1 MVLPPFV
8 IEGGLPLALAR
19 GLSVAGLFLVFG
31 STLARVAVI
40 PPVLARLGPTGTQV
54 LERRQRRLVW
64 AGLATA
70 VLAVATWTWL
80 VAGTLADAP
89 GFQQTAAIL
98 PTLLRD
104 TVFGHVVLLQLGAL
118 ALVALAVARRLHW
131 PAAGLA
137 AAAVALQAAHG
148 HAASMHAGLSLLL
161 LSDLLHLLA
170 GAAWLGG
177 LLPLFI
183 VVAGAPAATAA
194 LACRRF
200 SPLGTACVLILAVTA
215 GYQSWTLIGSLP
227 GLIGTAY
234 GLLATIK
241 AALFLALLGFAARNR
256 FRLTPD
262 LAGQAPAAA
271 RRRMLRSVVGET
283 VVGLLVVLAAGVLS
297 SLPPAMHIQ
306 PVWPFPLRLS
316 LATVTEDPNFRR
328 EVIAAGLA
336 LTGAVAL
343 LAAAALVRHRTRWLA
358 LIAAIGIAWFAAP
371 HLDLLLVQAY
381 PTSYDRSPTGFAAA
395 GIVQGGALF
404 PGNCASCHGAAG
416 HGDSATG
423 RGLPIPPA
431 DLTAAHLWMHS
442 DGELFWWLSHG
453 MEAPQGGLAM
463 PGFAGVLSDE
473 QRWHLID
480 YIHAY
485 NAGVAMRS
493 MRQWPVPI
501 QAPAFQAI
509 CAGGMT
515 MALADLRGQVLHLV
529 IGFPPRPPAAPDGV
543 TTIIAS
549 LDSAARPDTGV
560 CVVRDEEVLRAYA
573 IVAGLTP
580 SAVGGAQFL
589 VDGDGWLRNVQQP
602 KAAPGWND
610 PAVLA
615 EAVAAIRTH
624 PLASM
629 GGGMPPMQM

>member
-1 MVLPPFV
+1 VVLPPFV

-31 STLARVAVI
+31 SALARVAVM
-40 PPVLARLGPTGTQV
+40 PPVLACLGPTGTQV

-70 VLAVATWTWL
+70 VLAAATWTWL

-89 GFQQTAAIL
+89 GIQQTAAIL

-104 TVFGHVVLLQLGAL
+104 TAFGHVVLLQLGTL
-118 ALVALAVARRLHW
+118 ALIALAVARRLHW

-148 HAASMHAGLSLLL
+148 HAASMHAGPNLLL

-177 LLPLFI
+177 LLPLLI

-194 LACRRF
+194 LACRKF

-262 LAGQAPAAA
+262 LAGQAPDAA
-271 RRRMLRSVVGET
+271 RRRMLRSIAGET
-283 VVGLLVVLAAGVLS
+283 LVGLLVVLAAGILS

-316 LATVTEDPNFRR
+316 LVTVGEDPDFRR
-328 EVIAAGLA
+328 EVIAAGVA
-336 LTGAVAL
+336 LIGAVVL
-343 LAAAALVRHRTRWLA
+343 LAAAALIRHRTRWLA
-358 LIAAIGIAWFAAP
+358 LTAAMVIAWFAVP

-381 PTSYDRSPTGFAAA
+381 PTSYNHSPTGFAAA

-404 PGNCASCHGAAG
+404 PGNCASCHGATG
-416 HGDSATG
+416 HGDGPLA

-442 DGELFWWLSHG
+442 DGELIWWLSHG
-453 MEAPQGGLAM
+453 MEAPEGGLAM
-463 PGFAGVLSDE
+463 PGFAGALSEE
-473 QRWHLID
+473 QRWNLID
-480 YIHAY
+480 YIRAY
-485 NAGVAMRS
+485 NVGVAMRS
-493 MRQWPVPI
+493 TGQWPVPV

-515 MALADLRGQVLHLV
+515 MALADFRGQVLRIA
-529 IGFPPRPPAAPDGV
+529 IGFPPRLPAATDGV

-549 LDSAARPDTGV
+549 PDPAARPGAGV
-560 CVVRDEEVLRAYA
+560 CVVRDEDIPRAYA

-580 SAVGGAQFL
+580 SEVGGAQFL
-589 VDGDGWLRNVQQP
+589 VDGDGWLRGLQQP
-602 KAAPGWND
+602 NAVPAWND

-615 EAVAAIRTH
+615 AAVAAIRMH